1 MRDSI
6 CSATEHTRW
15 RLSPGL
21 ASDMLEQACH
31 LYQHV
36 ETWLIAFGVE
46 VCCSALKVQ
55 VRELTRDKLGV
66 TADVSAVVE
75 VNGHSP

>member
-1 MRDSI
+1 
-6 CSATEHTRW
+6 
-15 RLSPGL
+15 
-21 ASDMLEQACH
+21 MLERACR

-36 ETWLIAFGVE
+36 ETWLIAFGVV

-55 VRELTRDKLGV
+55 VRELTRDKLGI

-75 VNGHSP
+75 VNGHFTVNRIFAVLRVFRGLMFLHPF